1 MAGCMRLSQC
11 GWSSRSRRAESSK
24 GVVSIDHQA
33 GEVTRSNAHHISAS
47 SWWRLRALD
56 VQLDRGTGIGTEVGG
71 SARCRPLHA
80 QLKDP
85 WQNTLMAIATALR
98 AEGGK
103 SAVRERAQLG
113 GDWGGTLVE
122 WGGARG
128 GALVKCWGGARVC
141 PSAND
146 APPQR
151 TNGGLKECATG

>member
-98 AEGGK
+98 STRGGWEERGEREGATG
-103 SAVRERAQLG
+103 RRLG
-113 GDWGGTLVE
+113 GHP
-122 WGGARG
+122 
-128 GALVKCWGGARVC
+128 CRVGRRAGRC
-141 PSAND
+141 PC
-146 APPQR
+146 QVLGRR
-151 TNGGLKECATG
+151 TGMPLG